1 MGRFRYHVFACT
13 NKRAPEHPR
22 GSCISRNAEE
32 ILSIFRE
39 ELKLHE
45 IPQPFRINKSGC
57 LDACEEGPVFAI
69 YPDGVYYRV
78 QSREDVRR
86 IVKEHL
92 MNGVIVSDLQIPSP
106 PLLP

>member
-13 NKRAPEHPR
+13 NKRTDGHPR
-22 GSCISRNAEE
+22 GSCIDRNAEE
-32 ILSIFRE
+32 ILSMFRE
-39 ELKLHE
+39 ELKLHD
-45 IPQPFRINKSGC
+45 IPQPFWINKSGC

-69 YPDGVYYRV
+69 YPDGVYYRI

-92 MNGVIVSDLQIPSP
+92 SGGVIVSDLQIPVPSETP
-106 PLLP
+106 

>member
-13 NKRAPEHPR
+13 NKRTDGHPR
-22 GSCISRNAEE
+22 GSCIDRNAEE
-32 ILSIFRE
+32 ILSMFRE
-39 ELKLHE
+39 ELKLHD

-69 YPDGVYYRV
+69 YPDGVYYRI

-86 IVKEHL
+86 VVKEHL
-92 MNGVIVSDLQIPSP
+92 SGGVIVSDLQIPVPSETP
-106 PLLP
+106 